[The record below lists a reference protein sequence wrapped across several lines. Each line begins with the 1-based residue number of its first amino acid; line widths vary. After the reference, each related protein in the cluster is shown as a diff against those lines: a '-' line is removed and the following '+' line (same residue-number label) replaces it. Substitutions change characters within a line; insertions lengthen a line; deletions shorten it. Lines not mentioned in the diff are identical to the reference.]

1 MDSLLDHFL
10 LECWRKVWQS
20 FVVFLSLT
28 FVLGVVLD
36 QLLAWGVSVILM
48 AGLYTLIMWYLEKY
62 LTRKFPPKY
71 PPITFTELD
80 SSD

>member
-1 MDSLLDHFL
+1 VDSLLDRFL
-10 LECWRKVWQS
+10 LECWRIVWRS
-20 FVVFLSLT
+20 FVAFVSMS
-28 FVLGVVLD
+28 FVLGVVLG

-48 AGLYTLIMWYLEKY
+48 AGVYTLGMGHLEKY
-62 LTRKFPPKY
+62 LRRKY